1 MSKITGFSI
10 AKDGVECAFKSP
22 AIVIHIEP
30 NIFSPIVYFR
40 KPAYLS
46 DDQFKAVVADILSQ
60 IKGLSEE
67 TIAILEDAHLIKE
80 GLIDVGEK

>member
-22 AIVIHIEP
+22 AILIHVEP

-40 KPAYLS
+40 RPAYIS
-46 DDQFKAVVADILSQ
+46 DKQFRAVIADITSQ
-60 IKGLSEE
+60 IKGLSKE
-67 TIAILEDAHLIKE
+67 TIAVLEAKD
-80 GLIDVGEK
+80 GE